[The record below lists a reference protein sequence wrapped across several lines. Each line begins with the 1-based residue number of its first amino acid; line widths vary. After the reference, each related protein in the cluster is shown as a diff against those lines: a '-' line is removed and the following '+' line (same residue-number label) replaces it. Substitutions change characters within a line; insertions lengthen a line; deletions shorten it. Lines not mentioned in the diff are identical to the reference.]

1 MASSVL
7 SRLRTGMA
15 RVCVALALGV
25 SLVGGTPSVAEA
37 KPPKK
42 QTVEEAPKKD
52 YAVPWALV
60 SLSIGLGLLLVCRP
74 GRRLDA
80 PRTTREEL
88 EQKAAGHGK

>member
-1 MASSVL
+1 MRNVVSRFRGAVGRGIVMAMLGL
-7 SRLRTGMA
+7 SFAG
-15 RVCVALALGV
+15 VA
-25 SLVGGTPSVAEA
+25 PQPAEA

-42 QTVEEAPKKD
+42 QTVEEPPKKD

-80 PRTTREEL
+80 PKISREDL